1 VTTTSRVA
9 SFLNVAGVLLYGL
22 GLVSPLTPSE
32 GMPNVPELFVFA
44 ACPIAFL
51 FVSLFLSRTRAARA
65 VTVVEITGIVGLT
78 TWLLWLQART
88 S

>member
-1 VTTTSRVA
+1 MTTTSLVA

-32 GMPNVPELFVFA
+32 GMPNVLELFVFM
-44 ACPIAFL
+44 ACPVAFL
-51 FVSLFLSRTRAARA
+51 SVSLFLSRTRVARA
-65 VTVVEITGIVGLT
+65 ITVVEITGIVGFT
-78 TWLLWLQART
+78 AWLLWLQAPT